1 MKTMVTKNKLRL
13 QVYGFDETSKVKLK
27 NHVKNQGYN
36 SVSEFVGE
44 ILLNA
49 LQSGVLD
56 DNKPTIESDAG
67 RLRFEVR
74 LSSDDGLAFLEQVK
88 ALGYNSPARYA
99 KSILLNHMKKTK
111 VSPISVEQ
119 RHVLHESN
127 AKLERIG
134 RNINQI
140 ARQYNTDPFLAKDSL
155 TIEKLGILTQLLEN
169 HCDKVAEVLIENQQ
183 VFER

>member
-1 MKTMVTKNKLRL
+1 MSNLENPTILRL
-13 QVYGFDETSKVKLK
+13 KLYGFDATAKSKLK
-27 NHVKNQGYN
+27 NHVQTEGYN

-56 DNKPTIESDAG
+56 DNKPTIEPETG
-67 RLRFEVR
+67 RFRFQVR

-140 ARQYNTDPFLAKDSL
+140 ARQYNTDPFLAKDTL
-155 TIEKLGILTQLLEN
+155 TVEKLAALLQLIEN

>member
-13 QVYGFDETSKVKLK
+13 QVYGFDETSKGKLK
-27 NHVKNQGYN
+27 ALATMEGYK
-36 SVSEFVGE
+36 SVSDLVSDM
-44 ILLNA
+44 LLHR
-49 LQSGVLD
+49 LQGVPLD
-56 DNKPTIESDAG
+56 DNKPTIEPETG
-67 RLRFEVR
+67 RFRFQVR